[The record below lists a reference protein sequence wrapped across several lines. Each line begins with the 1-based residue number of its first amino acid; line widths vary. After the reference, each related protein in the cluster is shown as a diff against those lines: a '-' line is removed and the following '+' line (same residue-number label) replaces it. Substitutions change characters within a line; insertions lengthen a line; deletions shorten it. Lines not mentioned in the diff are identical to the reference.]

1 MIDKFVEVGASFDL
15 LSPVLA
21 IIGNV
26 MNGPSYT
33 FLIPHEFCPVS
44 GHDVGR
50 ILRKRG
56 VKSWGRMIVSGTLM
70 VSVRL
75 EKARWAQQ
83 ILEQAGVPIEN
94 PLPDAAP
101 RPTASR
107 KRAAP
112 RAGLDLSLHDEQ
124 QRVIVDFRGYGLP
137 NEWFSDTRPKSHT
150 GRVKPSGTVQRKG
163 YP

>member
-1 MIDKFVEVGASFDL
+1 MIDKFVEVGAGFDL
-15 LSPVLA
+15 ISPVLA

-94 PLPDAAP
+94 PLPEVAP
-101 RPTASR
+101 KPSASR
-107 KRAAP
+107 KRAATG
-112 RAGLDLSLHDEQ
+112 AGRGRRGSRRRSEAGSVVDAVSEILDTPL
-124 QRVIVDFRGYGLP
+124 F
-137 NEWFSDTRPKSHT
+137 
-150 GRVKPSGTVQRKG
+150 
-163 YP
+163 